1 MKDTKVLISVGI
13 TAFNCAK
20 YLQDAINSVLD
31 QNTEHWSGIIVLDG
45 GADRDTTHIFQEF
58 EHPKFQKYVFKEN
71 QGPYGTRARAI
82 ELSDTEWYYQLDGDD
97 ILPPNAI
104 GNVVD
109 TIKNKSNAEFVYGNC
124 EHFSETTSLLK
135 KPDNNPE
142 TLCFGPLFNAVSPI
156 KKSLFKRLNGFSDE
170 LFINADWDFWLSV
183 YENNIPGS
191 YTDNL
196 IYRRRERLDNVGH
209 THIELRPTILEK
221 IIQRHPIYFNSDKR
235 KNIARFNVYQKLAR
249 HYKSIGDREN
259 ATKYAREALKY
270 GDSIPAFSTIFHEEK
285 MSLLR
290 YKLRRLGRLV

>member
-1 MKDTKVLISVGI
+1 MKNNKVLISVGI

-20 YLQDAINSVLD
+20 YLQNAINSVLD

-183 YENNIPGS
+183 YEKNITGS